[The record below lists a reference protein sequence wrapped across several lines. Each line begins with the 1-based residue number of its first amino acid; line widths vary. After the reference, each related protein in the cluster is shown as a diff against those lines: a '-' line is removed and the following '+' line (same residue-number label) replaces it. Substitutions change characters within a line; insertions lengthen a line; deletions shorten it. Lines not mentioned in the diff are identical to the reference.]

1 MSAHASALQ
10 ISSKPIAA
18 AWEPIHFWV
27 SGWEGGQ
34 LDSAI
39 GIPLF
44 GKQLKA
50 QSNFG
55 FLCFFSSKVLNIRIV
70 CSFVIA
76 DCLDLTNVVIILLL
90 RSCWRVSMTVPESHG
105 LRCRA
110 VHRW

>member
-1 MSAHASALQ
+1 VSAHASALQ

-50 QSNFG
+50 QSNFVFFFFKQQG
-55 FLCFFSSKVLNIRIV
+55 FEYKNRLFICYCRLLGSHECCYYIIIK
-70 CSFVIA
+70 
-76 DCLDLTNVVIILLL
+76 ILLA
-90 RSCWRVSMTVPESHG
+90 SVDD
-105 LRCRA
+105 RA
-110 VHRW
+110 